1 MIKRIVA
8 VAGAAA
14 ILSFAAT
21 SASAAPCAGF
31 TDVDT
36 SSTFCPNVEWIKNR
50 GITLGCT
57 SSTLFCPAD
66 TVTRLSMAAFFNRL
80 GTALTP
86 VFLGGQT
93 NVASMDITAGNGFV
107 GCETSDYAVGGFPRT
122 AVIDSWINVYVPNG
136 PIDVQT
142 VLVYSTDGGTTWADI
157 DNADKYQTLY
167 SGATPPNDV
176 TFSSGSILSLSVG
189 TTYRFGVRFTRFDGT
204 GTTLG
209 IYCGQRVQVISR
221 DGSSSPFDAPQG
233 GQRQ

>member
-14 ILSFAAT
+14 VLSFAAT

-36 SSTFCPNVEWIKNR
+36 ASTFCPSVEWIKNR

-57 SSTLFCPAD
+57 SSTLYCPGD

-86 VFLGGQT
+86 VFLSGQT
-93 NVASMDITAGNGFV
+93 AVGPTDITNPVAA
-107 GCETSDYAVGGFPRT
+107 CQTSDYAVVGFPRT
-122 AVIDSWINVYVPNG
+122 AVIDSWINIYGPNG
-136 PIDVQT
+136 PMDVQAY
-142 VLVYSTDGGTTWADI
+142 LIYSTNGGTTWTGI
-157 DNADKYQTLY
+157 NGSDKYQAVY

-176 TFSSGSILSLSVG
+176 TLPTGGILSLSVG
-189 TTYRFGVRFTRFDGT
+189 ATYRFGVALVRADGT
-204 GTTLG
+204 GTSLS

-221 DGSSSPFDAPQG
+221 DGASSPFDAPQG
-233 GQRQ
+233 AQRQ